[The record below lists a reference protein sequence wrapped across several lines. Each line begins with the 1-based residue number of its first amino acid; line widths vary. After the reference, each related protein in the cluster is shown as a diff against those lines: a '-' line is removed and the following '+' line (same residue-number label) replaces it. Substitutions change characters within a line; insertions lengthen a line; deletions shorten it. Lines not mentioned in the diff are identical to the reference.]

1 MIGIPIL
8 MSTSAIAILL
18 LIIHSYFL
26 RGPRVTFNFF
36 FFAFLWAFMKEVHAP
51 RSPIIFPVP
60 YEFLDLKVPMG
71 VSQLTASIGWVF
83 AFYLSWCLAELILK
97 RIDYYKDRLFA
108 VLLLSVIIIG
118 SISYCMET
126 PAIAVGWWKWK
137 AVDLFLAN
145 FLILCPFLA
154 IFAWMSFGMHFLV
167 AFFLIELSRYK
178 DASWKCIFF
187 LLPAVHIWIMRFLGG
202 KKPVE
207 MEGAIALFILIILA
221 FLSRLRIEYGR
232 VEDALENDL
241 SPIKNRLFSFIYW
254 IPVAMALFMVLIALI
269 LELAVAKNPVLV
281 ISLLPVLL
289 FVVLS
294 IKKIPFI
301 IPFIL
306 SAIGVVF
313 TKLFPLTIISFFIF
327 LFWVISKLKI
337 KKTSNL

>member
-1 MIGIPIL
+1 MIGIPTL
-8 MSTSAIAILL
+8 MITSAIAILL
-18 LIIHSYFL
+18 LITHSYFL

-36 FFAFLWAFMKEVHAP
+36 FFSFLWAFMKEVHAP

-60 YEFLDLKVPMG
+60 YEFLDLRVSVG
-71 VSQLTASIGWVF
+71 VSQFTASIGWVF

-108 VLLLSVIIIG
+108 ILLLSVIIIG

-137 AVDLFLAN
+137 AVDLFLADY
-145 FLILCPFLA
+145 LILCPFLA

-167 AFFLIELSRYK
+167 AFFLIELSRYR

-187 LLPAVHIWIMRFLGG
+187 LLPAVHIWIMRFFGG

-207 MEGAIALFILIILA
+207 MEGTIVLSILIILA
-221 FLSRLRIEYGR
+221 FLSRLRIEYGS
-232 VEDALENDL
+232 VEESAEKAVL
-241 SPIKNRLFSFIYW
+241 PNRRGLVPFVYW
-254 IPVAMALFMVLIALI
+254 IPVAMALFMVLVALI

-281 ISLLPVLL
+281 ISLLPILL

-301 IPFIL
+301 FPFIL
-306 SAIGVVF
+306 SVVGAIF
-313 TKLFPLTIISFFIF
+313 TKIFPLTIISFFIF
-327 LFWVISKLKI
+327 LFWVISKFKSKI
-337 KKTSNL
+337 KRVV